1 MSPINGVR
9 PADSRDARRLAE
21 IHVEC
26 WKQTYSGLLSA
37 GFFAQQSVSD
47 KLAIWSGI
55 LTGPRRPW
63 HHVAEVDGSVVG
75 FSGTR
80 LVSLDDSPG
89 EIELWGI
96 YLLKDHHGSGLGQ
109 QLLDASL
116 GDSPAMLWVAE
127 ANTRA
132 RSFYRR
138 NGFEVDGAQEV
149 VQEWEDLV
157 RVRMIR

>member
-1 MSPINGVR
+1 MNPINGVR
-9 PADSRDARRLAE
+9 PADSRDAQRLAE

-26 WKQTYSGLLSA
+26 WKQTYSRLLSA
-37 GFFAQQSVSD
+37 EFFAQQSVSD
-47 KLAIWSGI
+47 KLAMWSGI
-55 LTGPRRPW
+55 LTGPRRPR
-63 HHVAEVDGSVVG
+63 HHVAEVDGTVVG

-80 LVSLDDSPG
+80 LVALDDSPR

-116 GDSPAMLWVAE
+116 GESPAMLWVAE
-127 ANTRA
+127 DNPRA

-138 NGFEVDGAQEV
+138 TDSRSMAPKKLSRTGKTWLWSG
-149 VQEWEDLV
+149 
-157 RVRMIR
+157 